1 MRWIYL
7 IAIKLLLV
15 FLRKKVIE
23 SAVKELQEKD
33 YWMIEWKAI
42 KKGRKV
48 SMLEFKFKRS
58 AQGNLF

>member
-1 MRWIYL
+1 MDIPDSYKTTFGL
-7 IAIKLLLV
+7 
-15 FLRKKVIE
+15 LRKKVIE